1 MSSHTSDQP
10 GRSYAICSN
19 CIMDTSDSNIRFD
32 GRGWCDYCNNYH
44 SNILPNWHPDERGE
58 REIME
63 VVREI
68 KSRGRGRD
76 HDCLIGVSGGVDS
89 SYVTYLAKEKFGLR
103 PLLFHVD
110 AGWNSQQAVH
120 NIEKLVDGLGLDL
133 HTEVVNWQEMKDLQL
148 AFFKAQV
155 PHLDT
160 PQDHAFFAALY
171 NFAAKNGFKYILT
184 GANYSTECVREPLEW
199 HYHASDLRQLKD
211 VHRRFGTRPL
221 KTFPMADIFTY
232 KLYYRF
238 VKGVRVV
245 KPLNNIPFQKDAAV
259 RELVDKFAWQ
269 EYAHKHYESRF
280 TRFYE
285 GYWLPT
291 KFGYD
296 KRRAHFSSLIL
307 TGQMTREEALT
318 RIAKPAYE
326 AADVA
331 QDFEYIATKL
341 GISVDELQ
349 ALQNGPNKSYRDYK
363 NSMGLIDLGTK
374 VLRATGIQKTVIR

>member
-1 MSSHTSDQP
+1 MIKPT
-10 GRSYAICSN
+10 YAICAN
-19 CIMDTSDSNIRFD
+19 CIMDTSDSNITFD

-44 SNILPNWHPDERGE
+44 SNILPHWHTDQRGE
-58 REIME
+58 REIMDK
-63 VVREI
+63 VAQI
-68 KSRGRGRD
+68 KRDGRGKS
-76 HDCLIGVSGGVDS
+76 HDCIIGLSGGVDS
-89 SYVTYLAKEKFGLR
+89 SYVTYLAKVRFGLR

-110 AGWNSQQAVH
+110 AGWNSQQAVN

-133 HTEVVNWQEMKDLQL
+133 HTEVINWEEMKDLQL

-160 PQDHAFFAALY
+160 PQDHAFFAGLY
-171 NFAAKNGFKYILT
+171 NFAAKNGVKYILT

-211 VHRRFGTRPL
+211 IHAKFGTRPL

-238 VKGVRVV
+238 IKGVRVV
-245 KPLNNIPFQKDAAV
+245 KPLNCVPFHKEQAMQ
-259 RELVDKFAWQ
+259 ELVDKFGWQ
-269 EYAHKHYESRF
+269 KYAHKHYESRF

-285 GYWLPT
+285 GYWLPK

-307 TGQMTREEALT
+307 TGQMTRDDALE
-318 RIAKPAYE
+318 RIAKPAYDPE
-326 AADVA
+326 TVA

-341 GISVDELQ
+341 DLTVPELQ
-349 ALQNGPNKSYRDYK
+349 QLMDGPNKSYRDYRHAM
-363 NSMGLIDLGTK
+363 SLIELGTR
-374 VLRATGIQKTVIR
+374 VLRAVGIQRAIIR